1 MNRQLRLGETILL
14 PATVNC
20 KPEMA
25 AYRVVGKATG
35 GHVQLEA
42 ESHYTVPFRR
52 VIRRATKA
60 RAKSPAYCE
69 AA

>member
-1 MNRQLRLGETILL
+1 MNKQLKLGESILL
-14 PATVNC
+14 PATINN
-20 KPEMA
+20 KPAMA

-42 ESHYTVPFRR
+42 ESYYTVPFRR

-60 RAKSPAYCE
+60 KAKSPAYSE